1 MRKKNKKQ
9 TNTYGNSLKWKALLL
24 ILGIVAIVGVTVL
37 QHTQREKKNEK
48 RAVVQEEQQQ
58 KVQPETEKTEKKS
71 ESSDESVPKSGT
83 QKKQEV
89 SIINL
94 DEYATRLMGDNTKLL
109 NQRLTEWVKDYQLN
123 AEEGTII
130 YVMVPQS
137 DPQSINFY
145 IRLSDERA
153 SLVLLAYHPR
163 ENVVTAS
170 QCNYTEEEIA
180 NEVWEADNGP
190 AVRDVSP
197 EQDTPQQNVT
207 EQGEVIPDTNQQEGA
222 QTNDVT
228 GQN

>member
-1 MRKKNKKQ
+1 MRKKKKV
-9 TNTYGNSLKWKALLL
+9 NTYGNSLKWKALLL
-24 ILGIVAIVGVTVL
+24 VVGILAIVGVTVM

-48 RAVVQEEQQQ
+48 KAVEQEELQEKLQ
-58 KVQPETEKTEKKS
+58 EEEEKTEK
-71 ESSDESVPKSGT
+71 ELEDSDENVPESGT

-89 SIINL
+89 SITNL

-109 NQRLTEWVKDYQLN
+109 NQRLAEWVKDYQLN
-123 AEEGTII
+123 VEEATII
-130 YVMVPQS
+130 HVMVPKS

-180 NEVWEADNGP
+180 NEVWEGDNGP
-190 AVRDVSP
+190 AVRDVPP
-197 EQDTPQQNVT
+197 EQDMPQQDMT
-207 EQGEVIPDTNQQEGA
+207 EQGAVNADTTQQEGA
-222 QTNDVT
+222 QTDDVT

>member
-1 MRKKNKKQ
+1 MKKKNKKKA
-9 TNTYGNSLKWKALLL
+9 NTYGNSLKWKALLL
-24 ILGIVAIVGVTVL
+24 IVGIVAIVGLTVM
-37 QHTQREKKNEK
+37 QHTQREKRNEK
-48 RAVVQEEQQQ
+48 KAVAQEELQEKIQQ
-58 KVQPETEKTEKKS
+58 ETEKTEET
-71 ESSDESVPKSGT
+71 ESHGESVPESGT
-83 QKKQEV
+83 KKKQQGV

-109 NQRLTEWVKDYQLN
+109 KERLEEWVKDYQLN

-130 YVMVPQS
+130 HVMVPQS